1 MIPSGEIRRPRSRTF
16 VSGIS
21 LLGFGLSLGSVG
33 LVGGC
38 DDGKSTMTQIENPE
52 NPAEKSKDSMNF
64 YKTDRMKNTTGKKK

>member
-38 DDGKSTMTQIENPE
+38 DDGKSKMTQIEE
-52 NPAEKSKDSMNF
+52 TEAPADKAKDSMNF
-64 YKTDRMKNTTGKKK
+64 YKTDKMKNTAGKKK